1 MDTEAIR
8 TLLQEKKIAT
18 MPELKAVLGTE
29 VDMTVFRK
37 LQPLGYRTSYSH
49 RGKFYTLDEVAEF
62 DDAGLWSVDG
72 VRFSK
77 HGTLVRTCEV
87 LVSESERGW
96 LVSELESRLGVRVG
110 DALRKLVREDRIA
123 REDAG
128 GRALYVSADGRQ
140 GRRQLRRRA
149 SEPQE
154 SAPSFAAV
162 EGDDE
167 LKAAIVLFCA
177 LLDEKQRRLFA
188 GLESLKLG
196 AGGDRRIADLLG
208 LDPATVRR
216 GRQELLSRDFEQNRV
231 RKPGGGRKRVEKKRR
246 R

>member
-1 MDTEAIR
+1 VWRSRTWACRALAIAVVA
-8 TLLQEKKIAT
+8 LLSIYDEGSTRISRIHRINRIVR
-18 MPELKAVLGTE
+18 ERGYVNLKLNYE
-29 VDMTVFRK
+29 
-37 LQPLGYRTSYSH
+37 
-49 RGKFYTLDEVAEF
+49 EVAEF
-62 DDAGLWSVDG
+62 DEVGVWSVGD

-110 DALRKLVREDRIA
+110 DALRKLVREGRIA

-128 GRALYVSADGRQ
+128 GRALYVSADGQQR
-140 GRRQLRRRA
+140 RRQLRRRA
-149 SEPQE
+149 TASEEPAV
-154 SAPSFAAV
+154 SSAAV
-162 EGDDE
+162 QGDDE
-167 LKAAIVLFCA
+167 LMAAIVLFCA
-177 LLDEKQRRLFA
+177 LRDEKQRRLFA

-216 GRQELLSRDFEQNRV
+216 GRQELLSRDFEKNRV

-246 R
+246 K

>member
-1 MDTEAIR
+1 VDTEAIR
-8 TLLQEKKIAT
+8 TLLREKKIAT

-49 RGKFYTLDEVAEF
+49 RGKFYTLEEVAEF
-62 DDAGLWSVDG
+62 DDAGLWSVEG

-110 DALRKLVREDRIA
+110 DALRKLVREGRIA
-123 REDAG
+123 REAAG
-128 GRALYVSADGRQ
+128 GRALYVSADGRKR
-140 GRRQLRRRA
+140 RRQLRKRA
-149 SEPQE
+149 AELEEPVA
-154 SAPSFAAV
+154 SAAV
-162 EGDDE
+162 QGDDE
-167 LKAAIVLFCA
+167 LKAAIILFCA

-208 LDPATVRR
+208 LDPSTVRR
-216 GRQELLSRDFEQNRV
+216 GRQELLSRDFEKNRV

-246 R
+246 K